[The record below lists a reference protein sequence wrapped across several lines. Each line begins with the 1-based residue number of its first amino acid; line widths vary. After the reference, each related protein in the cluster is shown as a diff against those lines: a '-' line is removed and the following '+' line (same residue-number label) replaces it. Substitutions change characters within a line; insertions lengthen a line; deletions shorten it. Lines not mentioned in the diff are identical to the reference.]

1 MLYSELISEIADR
14 TNLKKSDAKAAV
26 DTMVDIITECAQKGE
41 DVSINNFGTFRS
53 KMVPERE
60 GHNPATGE
68 KVTIPAHK
76 ALRLSVSS
84 VLKKAIN

>member
-1 MLYSELISEIADR
+1 M
-14 TNLKKSDAKAAV
+14 
-26 DTMVDIITECAQKGE
+26 
-41 DVSINNFGTFRS
+41 SINNFGTFRS
-53 KMVPERE
+53 KMVPERD

>member
-1 MLYSELISEIADR
+1 MLYSELISEITDR
-14 TNLKKSDAKAAV
+14 ANLKKTDAKAAV

-41 DVSINNFGTFRS
+41 NVAVNNLGTFRS
-53 KMVPERE
+53 KLMPERE

-68 KVTIPAHK
+68 KVTVPAHK

-84 VLKKAIN
+84 TMKKAIN

>member
-1 MLYSELISEIADR
+1 MLYSELITEIATR
-14 TNLKKSDAKAAV
+14 ANLKKTDAKAAV
-26 DTMVDIITECAQKGE
+26 DTMVGIITECAQKGE
-41 DVSINNFGTFRS
+41 DVAVNNLGTFRS

-60 GHNPATGE
+60 GHNPTTGE

-84 VLKKAIN
+84 VMKKAIN

>member
-1 MLYSELISEIADR
+1 MLYSELISEIANR
-14 TNLKKSDAKAAV
+14 ANLKKADAKAAV